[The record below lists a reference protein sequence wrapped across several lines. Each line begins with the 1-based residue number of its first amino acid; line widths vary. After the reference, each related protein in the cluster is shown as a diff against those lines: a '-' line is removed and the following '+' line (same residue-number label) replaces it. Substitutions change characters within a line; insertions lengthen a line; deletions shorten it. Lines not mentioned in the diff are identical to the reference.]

1 MQKREMKRQCATTEA
16 FPQDYIE
23 ALIDLRKC
31 VTRIRRLLDL
41 EERRLRHERRAGATV
56 HSNDGSQGDRP
67 PLSVEAERLNQII
80 EKISAITKNG
90 GFGR

>member
-1 MQKREMKRQCATTEA
+1 
-16 FPQDYIE
+16 
-23 ALIDLRKC
+23 
-31 VTRIRRLLDL
+31 LDL